1 MTTPFG
7 QKVRE
12 MRHET
17 GTTLKDLAD
26 ALGVSQAYLSAL
38 ETGRRPR
45 PTPARVDQIC
55 AYFGI
60 IWDEAVS
67 TNPTAGCKNGAPPVG
82 HYGIGFQKNRL
93 ARTGTRMAV
102 VRPFRPMATAAKT
115 PAIWLT

>member
-7 QKVRE
+7 EQLRALRRDRGV
-12 MRHET
+12 
-17 GTTLKDLAD
+17 TLKDLSE

-60 IWDEAVS
+60 IWDEADSLKDLARLSQPRVTVDTTGLS
-67 TNPTAGCKNGAPPVG
+67 PEATRLA
-82 HYGIGFQKNRL
+82 NRL
-93 ARTGTRMAV
+93 AQRIRRLDEDT
-102 VRPFRPMATAAKT
+102 VRKM
-115 PAIWLT
+115 LDLVG

>member
-7 QKVRE
+7 RKVRE
-12 MRHET
+12 MRHQS

-60 IWDEAVS
+60 IWDEAEALKDLARLS
-67 TNPTAGCKNGAPPVG
+67 QPRITIDTTGLSPDATELA
-82 HYGIGFQKNRL
+82 NRL
-93 ARTGTRMAV
+93 SQRIR
-102 VRPFRPMATAAKT
+102 RLDAKT
-115 PAIWLT
+115 VRRLLDILE

>member
-17 GTTLKDLAD
+17 GTTLKDLAE
-26 ALGVSQAYLSAL
+26 ALGVSQAYISAL

-60 IWDEAVS
+60 IWDEAEALKDLARLS
-67 TNPTAGCKNGAPPVG
+67 QPRITIDTTSLSPDATALA
-82 HYGIGFQKNRL
+82 NRL
-93 ARTGTRMAV
+93 SQRIR
-102 VRPFRPMATAAKT
+102 RLDAKT
-115 PAIWLT
+115 VRRLLKIME

>member
-17 GTTLKDLAD
+17 GTTLKAD

-60 IWDEAVS
+60 IWDEAEALKDLARLS
-67 TNPTAGCKNGAPPVG
+67 QPRITIDTTGLSPDATELA
-82 HYGIGFQKNRL
+82 NRL
-93 ARTGTRMAV
+93 SQRIR
-102 VRPFRPMATAAKT
+102 RLDAKT
-115 PAIWLT
+115 VRRLLDIME

>member
-7 QKVRE
+7 EQLRALRQERDV
-12 MRHET
+12 
-17 GTTLKDLAD
+17 TLKDLSE

-60 IWDEAVS
+60 IWDEAEALKDLARVS
-67 TNPTAGCKNGAPPVG
+67 QPRITVDTTGLSPEATRLA
-82 HYGIGFQKNRL
+82 NRL
-93 ARTGTRMAV
+93 AQRIRRLDDETLRKILKLVG
-102 VRPFRPMATAAKT
+102 
-115 PAIWLT
+115 

>member
-7 QKVRE
+7 EQLRALRRE
-12 MRHET
+12 R
-17 GTTLKDLAD
+17 GVTLKDLAD

-60 IWDEAVS
+60 IWDEAEALKDLARLS
-67 TNPTAGCKNGAPPVG
+67 QPRITIDTTGLSPEATQLA
-82 HYGIGFQKNRL
+82 NRL
-93 ARTGTRMAV
+93 AQRIRRLDRKQIQRLLEILG
-102 VRPFRPMATAAKT
+102 
-115 PAIWLT
+115 

>member
-7 QKVRE
+7 RKVRE

-60 IWDEAVS
+60 IWDEAEALKDLARLS
-67 TNPTAGCKNGAPPVG
+67 QPRITIDTTGLSPDATELA
-82 HYGIGFQKNRL
+82 NRL
-93 ARTGTRMAV
+93 SQRIR
-102 VRPFRPMATAAKT
+102 RLDAKT
-115 PAIWLT
+115 VRRLLDILE

>member
-60 IWDEAVS
+60 IWDEAEALKDLARLS
-67 TNPTAGCKNGAPPVG
+67 QPRITIDTTGLSPDATELA
-82 HYGIGFQKNRL
+82 NRL
-93 ARTGTRMAV
+93 SRRI
-102 VRPFRPMATAAKT
+102 RRLDAKT
-115 PAIWLT
+115 VRRLLDIME